1 MGGNTCSSSSGTA
14 KNQRHGAFPAECRRY
29 LDGFFVANV
38 EKGWNMQKQK
48 LHLES
53 KITCVFVH
61 IILPWYFWRKKQWL
75 GPGSR
80 CAFCF
85 FQPPAPLWWANPCQ
99 SISTRRLRNI
109 FSPRI
114 NGTKING
121 GTRAKSRGAC
131 GFTFLVGVH
140 EEKTGRARK
149 AQVWVPLQGFRFVG
163 SQESRKQ
170 VKSENLKIHW
180 NIIRGLF

>member
-1 MGGNTCSSSSGTA
+1 
-14 KNQRHGAFPAECRRY
+14 
-29 LDGFFVANV
+29 
-38 EKGWNMQKQK
+38 MQKQK
-48 LHLES
+48 LHLYRIKNS
-53 KITCVFVH
+53 MCFCSYHFTSIF
-61 IILPWYFWRKKQWL
+61 FRRKKKWL

-85 FQPPAPLWWANPCQ
+85 FQPPAPLWRANPCQ

-109 FSPRI
+109 YSPKI

-170 VKSENLKIHW
+170 VKSENLKIH
-180 NIIRGLF
+180 

>member
-38 EKGWNMQKQK
+38 RKGWNMQKQK

-53 KITCVFVH
+53 KVACVFVH
-61 IILPWYFWRKKQWL
+61 IILPRYFVRKNSGWVL
-75 GPGSR
+75 GLGVP
-80 CAFCF
+80 FVF
-85 FQPPAPLWWANPCQ
+85 FSLLRLYGGPTHANPLQ
-99 SISTRRLRNI
+99 LVDFETFIRQESTAQR
-109 FSPRI
+109 SM
-114 NGTKING
+114 
-121 GTRAKSRGAC
+121 AAC

>member
-1 MGGNTCSSSSGTA
+1 
-14 KNQRHGAFPAECRRY
+14 
-29 LDGFFVANV
+29 
-38 EKGWNMQKQK
+38 MQKQK

-61 IILPWYFWRKKQWL
+61 IILPRYFRRKNSGWVP
-75 GPGSR
+75 GPGVPF
-80 CAFCF
+80 AFF
-85 FQPPAPLWWANPCQ
+85 SLLPPLWRANPCQ

-109 FSPRI
+109 YSPRI

-121 GTRAKSRGAC
+121 GTRAKSLGAC

-170 VKSENLKIHW
+170 VKSENLKIH
-180 NIIRGLF
+180 